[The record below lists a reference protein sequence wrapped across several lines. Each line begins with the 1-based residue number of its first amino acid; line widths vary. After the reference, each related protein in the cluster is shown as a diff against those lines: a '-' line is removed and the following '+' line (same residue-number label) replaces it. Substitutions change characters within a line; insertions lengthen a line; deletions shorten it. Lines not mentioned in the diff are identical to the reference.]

1 MTAAAIPEL
10 AELFRTLDATWPAAE
25 TRDLGP
31 FRIRIG
37 KGGGKRVSA
46 ATLAAPKW
54 EREDI
59 EHAAEAMTAAG
70 QTPLFQIR
78 PGQEALDEALSTEGY
93 AVLDPTLVLVGR
105 AADVAGEGA
114 APVSAFRVWPPL
126 AIMRDLWA
134 EGGIGPA
141 RLDVMA
147 RVECPKCAILGRSRD
162 RAAGVVFVA
171 ILGRIAMFHALY
183 VARALRGAGT
193 ASNMLRDA
201 ASWALDQG
209 ATHMATVT
217 TGENLPAR
225 KLFAS
230 LGMQVAGKYHY
241 RGRGRN
247 SGSSET

>member
-1 MTAAAIPEL
+1 MTTSPTPDLET
-10 AELFRTLDATWPAAE
+10 LFRTLDATWPPAE

-31 FRIRIG
+31 FRIRLG

-46 ATLAAPKW
+46 ATLQAPDCAVADIERA
-54 EREDI
+54 EREM
-59 EHAAEAMTAAG
+59 ERAG
-70 QTPLFQIR
+70 QAPLFQIR
-78 PGQEALDEALSTEGY
+78 PGQDVLDKTLSARGY
-93 AVLDPTLVLVGR
+93 ELLDPTLVLVGTASR
-105 AADVAGEGA
+105 VAGPGA

-134 EGGIGPA
+134 EGGTGPA

-147 RVECPKCAILGRSRD
+147 RVQCPKCAILGRSND
-162 RAAGVVFVA
+162 RAAGVAFVA
-171 ILGRIAMFHALY
+171 ILGRVAMLHALY
-183 VARALRGAGT
+183 VTKALRGAGT
-193 ASNMLRDA
+193 ASNILRDA

-217 TGENLPAR
+217 TGENLPAQN
-225 KLFAS
+225 LFAS